1 MLLTRRR
8 HTTNL
13 TSPARS
19 RRLRRAK
26 SAPMSLIALPHA
38 DRRRLTGTPLLRF
51 LPLQR
56 LPARDALSVAAVLRT
71 IPLRRF
77 PSSLDPRVRGP
88 IKRRCRPCGLSLCE
102 CDAVKLDDGRR
113 LWFRTSVRATRMRR
127 LNVHTDISTTSN
139 NHSCAKTCRRIRLAV
154 TCTSNPLIK
163 RHRFAHSPNR
173 AGHAS
178 PLRSGR
184 CSATDA
190 DSSRPG
196 RVVGPS
202 LGRPG
207 GAHGVPGLTLR
218 RFAPAYGWRI
228 ISDRA
233 GPTCLFVQPS
243 RPD

>member
-1 MLLTRRR
+1 
-8 HTTNL
+8 
-13 TSPARS
+13 
-19 RRLRRAK
+19 
-26 SAPMSLIALPHA
+26 
-38 DRRRLTGTPLLRF
+38 LRF

-88 IKRRCRPCGLSLCE
+88 LESRRRPCGFSLCE

-113 LWFRTSVRATRMRR
+113 LRFRTPFAPHKCGG
-127 LNVHTDISTTSN
+127 NVHTDVLTTS
-139 NHSCAKTCRRIRLAV
+139 HGHLCSQTRRRIRLSV
-154 TCTSNPLIK
+154 TRTCDPFIK

-178 PLRSGR
+178 SL
-184 CSATDA
+184 
-190 DSSRPG
+190 
-196 RVVGPS
+196 S
-202 LGRPG
+202 LGTMFRYRRRLIAAWPGDWSFPLARPAALLG
-207 GAHGVPGLTLR
+207 FCGTLR
-218 RFAPAYGWRI
+218 RFAPAHGWRI

-233 GPTCLFVQPS
+233 GPTCLFVQSS